1 MRVCDFPQGRYGNA
15 IFRYL
20 ASSLFCIIYDAK
32 RTYDID
38 SCDAVMTDTD
48 FISWSEQVL
57 QDNIPPLARTQE
69 VGTTESVRDLF
80 GDDISSQDKDTNK
93 TYLFRGYYQHDAIF
107 LKYRDQLLEYI
118 HAHPEDVLI
127 TDGYKPGATGIY
139 HYPVAEY
146 LSRELLSYDDTSSPD
161 NTAPQYDIVV
171 HLRLEDFVFV
181 NQAIHPKCISDILYT
196 IENHST
202 NTICFVVAKP
212 TTPFEHKYIDYFAK
226 RFNII
231 CESNSPTQDYHIIK
245 NAKTLV
251 CSRSTMCWAAAF
263 FSNTLETVYFPNYI
277 ATSHLHETFKTPI
290 TNTIPYDVVLSPEH
304 EINYYLD
311 NVSI

>member
-1 MRVCDFPQGRYGNA
+1 MHVCDFPQGRYGNA

-20 ASSLFCIIYDAK
+20 ASSLFCIIYNAK

-48 FISWSEQVL
+48 FISWSVQVL
-57 QDNIPPLARTQE
+57 QDNIPPL
-69 VGTTESVRDLF
+69 
-80 GDDISSQDKDTNK
+80 DTGK
-93 TYLFRGYYQHDAIF
+93 TYLFRGYYQHDTIF

-118 HAHPEDVLI
+118 HAHPEHVLI
-127 TDGYKPGATGIY
+127 TDGYKPGATGVY

-146 LSRELLSYDDTSSPD
+146 LSRELLSYDNKPSPD
-161 NTAPQYDIVV
+161 NTVPQYDIVV

-181 NQAIHPKCISDILYT
+181 NQVIHPKCISDILYT

-212 TTPFEHKYIDYFAK
+212 TTTFEHKYIDYFAK

-263 FSNTLETVYFPNYI
+263 FSNTVETVYFPNYI
-277 ATSHLHETFKTPI
+277 ARSHAHETFKTPI
-290 TNTIPYDVVLSPEH
+290 TNTILYDVLLSPEH
-304 EINYYLD
+304 EINYFLN
-311 NVSI
+311 NVSM

>member
-32 RTYDID
+32 RTYDIN
-38 SCDAVMTDTD
+38 SCDVYITDID

-57 QDNIPPLARTQE
+57 LNNIPPL
-69 VGTTESVRDLF
+69 
-80 GDDISSQDKDTNK
+80 DTGK
-93 TYLFRGYYQHDAIF
+93 TYLFQGYYQHDNIF
-107 LKYRDQLLEYI
+107 LKYRDQLIEYI
-118 HAHPEDVLI
+118 HAHPADRLI
-127 TDGYKPGATGIY
+127 TDGYTPVATGIY

-146 LSRELLSYDDTSSPD
+146 LSRELLSYDDKPSPD
-161 NTAPQYDIVV
+161 NTVPQYDIVV

-181 NQAIHPKCISDILYT
+181 NQVIHPKCISDILYT

-212 TTPFEHKYIDYFAK
+212 NTTLEHKYIDYFAK
-226 RFNII
+226 RFHII
-231 CESNSPTQDYHIIK
+231 CESNSTTKDYHIIK

-277 ATSHLHETFKTPI
+277 ATSHVHETFKTPI
-290 TNTIPYDVVLSPEH
+290 TNTISYDVLLSPEH
-304 EINYYLD
+304 EINYFLE
-311 NVSI
+311 NINAT

>member
-1 MRVCDFPQGRYGNA
+1 M
-15 IFRYL
+15 
-20 ASSLFCIIYDAK
+20 
-32 RTYDID
+32 
-38 SCDAVMTDTD
+38 
-48 FISWSEQVL
+48 
-57 QDNIPPLARTQE
+57 
-69 VGTTESVRDLF
+69 
-80 GDDISSQDKDTNK
+80 
-93 TYLFRGYYQHDAIF
+93 
-107 LKYRDQLLEYI
+107 
-118 HAHPEDVLI
+118 HPEDLLI
-127 TDGYKPGATGIY
+127 TDGYNPGATGIY

-146 LSRELLSYDDTSSPD
+146 LSRELLFYDDKPSLNNSRSHSLVSSSGVLLVLSN
-161 NTAPQYDIVV
+161 NTVPQYDIVV

-181 NQAIHPKCISDILYT
+181 NQVIHPKCISDILYT

-263 FSNTLETVYFPNYI
+263 FSNTVETVYFPNYI

-290 TNTIPYDVVLSPEH
+290 TNTISYDVVLSPEH
-304 EINYYLD
+304 EINYFLH